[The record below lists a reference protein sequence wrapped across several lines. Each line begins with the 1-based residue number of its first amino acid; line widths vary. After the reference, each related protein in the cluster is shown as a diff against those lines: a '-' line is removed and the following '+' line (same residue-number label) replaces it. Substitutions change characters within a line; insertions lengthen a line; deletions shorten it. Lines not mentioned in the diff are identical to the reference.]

1 MIRINLV
8 EDSVS
13 IMREPATPKEVF
25 EASLIMFIGAAM
37 FSAIVLLVLN
47 CLALVLTD

>member
-1 MIRINLV
+1 MTRINLL
-8 EDSVS
+8 EDCVVKQ
-13 IMREPATPKEVF
+13 RQPATSKEVF
-25 EASLIMFIGAAM
+25 EASFIMFIGAAM